1 MAHLAYERSVL
12 GLPKLRGLVQNQVG
26 TYMKVI
32 SKTILYGLLL
42 GDLRFSHS
50 RAKQGTCLE

>member
-1 MAHLAYERSVL
+1 MNVQSS

-32 SKTILYGLLL
+32 SKTILYGLL
-42 GDLRFSHS
+42 
-50 RAKQGTCLE
+50 KMTCSLATQEQNKVHVWCK